1 MNYDLEVL
9 FSSVDCPYWSV
20 ALSLIRRQ
28 STQSSVLLQAEWIP
42 VLAQCISAL
51 VPLSYVVYMGSLNV
65 FSNEVV
71 VGVMQ

>member
-1 MNYDLEVL
+1 LE
-9 FSSVDCPYWSV
+9 CPYWSV
-20 ALSLIRRQ
+20 ALSLICRQ

-42 VLAQCISAL
+42 VLAQRISAL
-51 VPLSYVVYMGSLNV
+51 VPLSQVVYMGSLKV

>member
-51 VPLSYVVYMGSLNV
+51 VPLSQVVYMGSLKV
-65 FSNEVV
+65 FSNEMV